1 MAKFIKFTNA
11 AEEFDGKDILVN
23 VDHIFT
29 VTRNE
34 EAVPVGATLYC
45 PGHNWFV
52 KETLEEVLEKINS
65 NKY

>member
-1 MAKFIKFTNA
+1 MSKFIKFINA
-11 AEEFDGKDILVN
+11 AEEFDGQAILIN

-34 EAVPVGATLYC
+34 ETVPIGSTLFC

-52 KETLEEVLEKINS
+52 KETIEEVLEKINS
-65 NKY
+65 NK